1 MIGVI
6 TAGGKGTRL
15 SSVTKDIPKPM
26 VNILGKP
33 LLQYQIECLK
43 ENNIKEIYI
52 LIGHLGS
59 VIKDYFKDGSDFG
72 VSIKYIEEKE
82 PLGSAGSLFFLKDII
97 KEDFIFVFGDLIFD
111 IYFQRMIDFHKK
123 HKASITL
130 FTHPNSHPFDSDII
144 LTNDDD
150 MVIGIDSKNN
160 TRDYYFHNLVN
171 AGVYIVSPKI
181 LDTYHQECRKID
193 FEKDIV
199 SKELINKSVF
209 SYHSTEYVKD
219 AGTVERLEAVSED
232 IKNGIVSAKN
242 LRNPQKCIFID
253 RDGTINKLV
262 GFLRNID
269 DIELE
274 KNVTNGLKTIN
285 KSKYLAIVITNQP
298 VIARGEVSVSE
309 LKRFHD
315 KIESLL
321 GKEGAY
327 IDDLFY
333 CPHHP
338 DSGFPGEIKEL
349 KIDCDCR
356 KPKIGLLLKAKE
368 KYNIDLKESYFVG
381 DSTMDIQTGKNAQM
395 KTVLVKTGQKGQDGI
410 YDVSPDYLIDDLGEI
425 GHIIGRD

>member
-1 MIGVI
+1 MVGVI

-15 SSVTKDIPKPM
+15 SSITKDIPKPM

-33 LLQYQIECLK
+33 LLYYQIECLK
-43 ENNIKEIYI
+43 NNGIKEIYI
-52 LIGHLGS
+52 LLGHLGN
-59 VIKDYFKDGSDFG
+59 VIKDYFKDGKDFG

-82 PLGSAGSLFFLKDII
+82 PLGSAGALYYLKDII
-97 KEDFIFVFGDLIFD
+97 KDDFIFIFGDLIFD
-111 IYFQRMIDFHKK
+111 IYFKRMIDFHKK
-123 HKASITL
+123 NKASISL
-130 FTHPNSHPFDSDII
+130 FTHPNSHPYDSDII
-144 LTNDDD
+144 ITDENDLVVD
-150 MVIGIDSKNN
+150 IDSKNN
-160 TRDYYFHNLVN
+160 TRPYYFHNLVN
-171 AGVYIVSPKI
+171 AGIYIVSPRI
-181 LDTYHQECRKID
+181 LSTYFKECRKVD

-199 SKELINKSVF
+199 SKELINKTVF

-219 AGTVERLEAVSED
+219 AGTVDRLEMVTED
-232 IKNGIVSAKN
+232 LRNGIVSAKN

-274 KNVTNGLKTIN
+274 KNVSNGLKTIN
-285 KSKYLAIVITNQP
+285 RSEYLAIVITNQP
-298 VIARGEVSVSE
+298 VIARGEVTASE
-309 LKRFHD
+309 LKSFHD

-338 DSGFPGEIKEL
+338 DKGFEGEIKEL
-349 KIDCDCR
+349 KIVCDCR

-368 KYNIDLKESYFVG
+368 KYNIDLTKSFFVG
-381 DSTMDIQTGKNAQM
+381 DSTMDIQTGINASM

-410 YDVSPDYLIDDLGEI
+410 YDVKPDYQIDNLGEI
-425 GHIIGRD
+425 VHIIGRD